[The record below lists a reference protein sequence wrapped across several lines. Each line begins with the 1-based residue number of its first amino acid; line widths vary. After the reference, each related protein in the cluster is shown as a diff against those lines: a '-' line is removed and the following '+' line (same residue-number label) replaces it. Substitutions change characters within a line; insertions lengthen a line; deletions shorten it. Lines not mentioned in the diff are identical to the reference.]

1 MAICSRI
8 WNFVIFLLSLY
19 IYLEFAKQ
27 HKLVM
32 KEKLFPEPPNNSRDN
47 SSEFRPLTI
56 PPPPFPIRPIFL
68 SAKSQLLEETDHLSH
83 PLDYDFY
90 RHSCPKAERIVRT
103 VVQHLHRVRPDVAPA
118 LLRLIF
124 HDCFVQGCDASVLL
138 DPSDEIDSE
147 KESLP
152 NLTLRGFDLIDII
165 KSKLEEECPG
175 IVSCADVLVL
185 AARDSVALSGGPF
198 YPVYTGRR
206 DSVAAYSNLARDV
219 LPSPHDNI
227 SLLLHTFASRGFD
240 EKETVSLFA
249 AHSIGVIRCKFFK
262 DRLYDFNRSQEPD
275 PSMDPE
281 LVPLLRTKCHKRRSV
296 SSPESQPCSCDF
308 STEEEPGILMN
319 HEGSAF
325 GIQYYHSILQ
335 GRGILYTDQQL
346 MAAEATGNWVRA
358 YAADAFLFRRDFALT
373 MMKLSDLRVLTAP
386 TGQIRFSCSKVA

>member
-1 MAICSRI
+1 MAIWLMI
-8 WNFVIFLLSLY
+8 WYLVLFFLSFY
-19 IYLEFAKQ
+19 IGLQFGKQ
-27 HKLVM
+27 NNLKM
-32 KEKLFPEPPNNSRDN
+32 KEKLLTKPPNTLWHN
-47 SSEFRPLTI
+47 SSEFGPLRI

-68 SAKSQLLEETDHLSH
+68 TVKNQLLEETEHLSH

-90 RHSCPKAERIVRT
+90 RDSCPNAERIVRT
-103 VVQHLHRVRPDVAPA
+103 VVEHLYQVRSDMAPA

-138 DPSDEIDSE
+138 DPSDEIGSE

-152 NLTLRGFDLIDII
+152 NETLRGFDLIDTI

-175 IVSCADVLVL
+175 VVSCADVLVL

-240 EKETVSLFA
+240 ERETVSLSA
-249 AHSIGVIRCKFFK
+249 AHSIGVIRCKFFEN
-262 DRLYDFNRSQEPD
+262 RLYDFDGSHEPD

-281 LVPLLRTKCHKRRSV
+281 LASLLRKKCQK
-296 SSPESQPCSCDF
+296 SSSTSSESQPCFCDS
-308 STEEEPGILMN
+308 STEEPGMLMSD
-319 HEGSAF
+319 EGSAF
-325 GIQYYHSILQ
+325 STQYYHSILQ

-373 MMKLSDLRVLTAP
+373 MMKLSDLQVLTAP